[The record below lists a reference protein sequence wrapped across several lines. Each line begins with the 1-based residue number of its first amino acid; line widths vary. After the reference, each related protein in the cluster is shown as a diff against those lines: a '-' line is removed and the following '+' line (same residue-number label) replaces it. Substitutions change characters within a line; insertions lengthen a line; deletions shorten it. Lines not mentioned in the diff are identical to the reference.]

1 MKLLIIA
8 GLALGL
14 SAPITAQNEAPK
26 FLFPA
31 DCVLGQNC
39 WIARYMDRAAGAA
52 KADHACQAQTQ
63 DKHNGT
69 DIVLAD
75 AGIMRAGVAV
85 KAAAAGRVIAVRNGM
100 PDIVVTEERSK
111 TIQKQG
117 CGNVLIVGHG
127 NGWQTRYCHL
137 KKDSLL
143 VKKGDR
149 VSAGQVIAAVGL
161 SGLTE
166 FPHLHFMVQRN
177 QQGQKIQYFD
187 PFDGGLYEGG
197 CKAPDN
203 LAPQSMWAQP
213 IANAGAMVMPPIIT
227 TARLSREDMWQAQP
241 QTLKKTVNAL
251 IIQARGFHALK
262 GDEWR
267 FTFVKPDGKIRKL
280 EPVRQARDRQQ
291 VRAFSGIKRPSGGF
305 APGLWQATVELIRAG
320 QSLGRR
326 ETWVTVE

>member
-1 MKLLIIA
+1 MKLLIIV

-14 SAPITAQNEAPK
+14 TAPITAQNEAPK
-26 FLFPA
+26 FSFPV
-31 DCVLGQNC
+31 DCVLGRNC
-39 WIARYMDRAAGAA
+39 WVARYMDRAAGPA
-52 KADHACQAQTQ
+52 KADYTCQSRTQ

-75 AGIMRAGVAV
+75 VGVMRAGVAV
-85 KAAAAGRVIAVRNGM
+85 KAAAAGRVIALRNGM
-100 PDIVVTEERSK
+100 PDIVVTDERAK

-117 CGNVLIVGHG
+117 CGNVLIVSHG

-143 VKKGDR
+143 VKKGDP

-177 QQGQKIQYFD
+177 LRGQTIQYFD
-187 PFDGGLYEGG
+187 PFDGGPYEGG
-197 CKAPDN
+197 CIAPDS
-203 LAPQSMWAQP
+203 LKPQSMWTQP
-213 IANAGAMVMPPIIT
+213 MAHTGAMVMPPIIT
-227 TARLSREDMWQAQP
+227 AARLNREEMWQAQP
-241 QTLKKTVNAL
+241 QTLKATVNAI

-267 FTFVKPDGKIRKL
+267 FTLVNPSGETRKL
-280 EPVRQARDRQQ
+280 KAVRQAQDRQQ

-305 APGLWQATVELIRAG
+305 TSGVWQATVELIRDG

-326 ETWVTVE
+326 EASVKIE

>member
-1 MKLLIIA
+1 MKLLVIA
-8 GLALGL
+8 GLALGFTASI
-14 SAPITAQNEAPK
+14 SAEDEPPK
-26 FLFPA
+26 FLFPV

-39 WIARYMDRAAGAA
+39 WIARYMDRAAGTA
-52 KADHACQAQTQ
+52 KADYACQSKTQ

-69 DIVLAD
+69 DIALAD
-75 AGIMRAGVAV
+75 VGVMQAGVAV
-85 KAAAAGRVIAVRNGM
+85 KAAAAGRVIALRNGM
-100 PDIVVTEERSK
+100 PDIVVTDERSK

-137 KKDSLL
+137 KKESLL

-177 QQGQKIQYFD
+177 QRDQKIQYFD

-197 CKAPDN
+197 CIAPDN
-203 LAPQSMWAQP
+203 LKLQSMWAQP
-213 IANAGAMVMPPIIT
+213 IADASAMVMPPIIT
-227 TARLSREDMWQAQP
+227 NAQLNPEEMWQAQP
-241 QTLKKTVNAL
+241 QTLEASADAL
-251 IIQARGFHALK
+251 IIQARGFHALE
-262 GDEWR
+262 GDEWH
-267 FTFVKPDGKIRKL
+267 FTLVYPSGKTRELK
-280 EPVRQARDRQQ
+280 PVRQARDRQQ

-305 APGLWQATVELIRAG
+305 AHGLWQATVELVRGG

-326 ETWVTVE
+326 ETWVNVE